1 MPFTS
6 TDLSAV
12 DAAIASGEL
21 AVEVNGKRITY
32 RSVDDL
38 MKARAAILSDI
49 ASSSGNA
56 GAGGTRR
63 GAYRVTFTTA
73 RGD

>member
-6 TDLSAV
+6 ADLANV

-21 AVEVNGKRITY
+21 TVETNGKRVTY
-32 RSVDDL
+32 RSMGDL
-38 MKARAAILSDI
+38 RQARGLILAELS
-49 ASSSGNA
+49 ASMA
-56 GAGGTRR
+56 TAGGTRR

>member
-6 TDLSAV
+6 TDLANV

-32 RSVDDL
+32 RSVQEL
-38 MKARAAILSDI
+38 MTARSAILSEI
-49 ASSSGNA
+49 ATA
-56 GAGGTRR
+56 GTASAGTRR

>member
-6 TDLSAV
+6 SDLANV

-32 RSVDDL
+32 RSVDEL
-38 MKARAAILSDI
+38 KEARTLILGDI
-49 ASSSGNA
+49 AAAGSS
-56 GAGGTRR
+56 AGGTRR

>member
-6 TDLSAV
+6 SDLANV

-32 RSVDDL
+32 RSVDEL
-38 MKARAAILSDI
+38 KEARTLILGDI
-49 ASSSGNA
+49 AAA
-56 GAGGTRR
+56 GSAAGGTRR
-63 GAYRVTFTTA
+63 GAYRMTFTTA

>member
-6 TDLSAV
+6 TDLANV

-32 RSVDDL
+32 RSVPELLD
-38 MKARAAILSDI
+38 ARAAILSEI
-49 ASSSGNA
+49 ATA
-56 GAGGTRR
+56 GTASAGTRR
-63 GAYRVTFTTA
+63 GAYRVNFTTA

>member
-6 TDLSAV
+6 TDLANV

-38 MKARAAILSDI
+38 IKARAAILGEI
-49 ASSSGNA
+49 AATGSAS
-56 GAGGTRR
+56 AGGTRR
-63 GAYRVTFTTA
+63 GAFRVTFTTA

>member
-6 TDLSAV
+6 TDLANV

-32 RSVDDL
+32 RSVQEL
-38 MKARAAILSDI
+38 MVARSAILNDI
-49 ASSSGNA
+49 ATTGGTNA
-56 GAGGTRR
+56 GPRR